1 MSKKYLVGLLI
12 GLLILILITVGI
24 WFGKTKHHNG
34 LVKQSKEAAVYKDG
48 NLSYM
53 AKINGNGIQVYK
65 AGQWEDMLIKG
76 VNIGMARPGT
86 WPGEAAISESEYYR
100 WFKYIG
106 EMGANAIRVYTLH
119 PPEFYKALYLYN
131 REAKDP
137 LYLFHGVWIDEEGL
151 EKTLDAYSPQN
162 TLPFDEEMQRI
173 VDVIHGQA
181 SVKVRRGHAAGE
193 YDYDI
198 SPYVI
203 GWIIGI
209 EWYPNMVEN
218 TNIKNP
224 QDKPYSGRFFHT
236 KESSAFENWLAQRMD
251 HLITYEFEKYGW
263 QRPVS
268 FTNWPSTDLLT
279 HPAEPL
285 DVEDLVGVNPN
296 HIYSS
301 TEMKCGYF
309 ASYHVYP
316 YYPDFMNFEEKFLNY
331 KDHRGKENSYA
342 AYLHELRKAHNMPVL
357 IAEFGVPSSR
367 GMTHEN
373 PYGRNQGRLS
383 EKDQGRIN
391 AGLFEDIV
399 GQNYMG
405 GLLFSWQDEWFKRT
419 WNTMELDNPDRR
431 PYWSNQ
437 QTSEQHFGLLSFETH
452 TLPLDG
458 KKAKYLEAGIS
469 PLYQSDKK
477 SNPLLQA
484 VYMEQDES
492 YIYFRIEFNEQQGLL
507 NSDNIR
513 TMILMDTIEG
523 QGNQNL
529 PGNIKIRCETGIDFA
544 IDISSKPEENL
555 IWVDSYYDPFYYQYG
570 YQMKYLNEQGALSK
584 NSGVYHPIRLGLCR
598 PMVIP
603 STGQKVPFSYYE
615 TGVLHKG
622 NGSPFSDN
630 YNSLADYI
638 INQEE
643 NALELRIPWQLLNF
657 KDPGQKEVL
666 GDLWQ
671 GGLAS
676 SQKILGIRVAILAQQ
691 GEKVYTFPI
700 TQQDQINVQ
709 DMAVFAW
716 KDWDL
721 PEYKERLKQSYY
733 IMKDLFHKEF

>member
-1 MSKKYLVGLLI
+1 MRKKNHICLLI
-12 GLLILILITVGI
+12 GLLIIILIAVGI
-24 WFGKTKHHNG
+24 YLAKTHNTG
-34 LVKQSKEAAVYKDG
+34 LVKQSKEAAVYQDG
-48 NLSYM
+48 NLSYCT
-53 AKINGNGIQVYK
+53 KINGNRFQVYK
-65 AGQWEDMLIKG
+65 TGQWEDMLIKG

-131 REAKDP
+131 RQAEEP
-137 LYLFHGVWIDEEGL
+137 LYLFHGVWIEEENL
-151 EKTLDAYSPQN
+151 EKTLDAYLPEN

-181 SVKVRRGHAAGE
+181 SVKARRGHAAGE
-193 YDYDI
+193 YTYDI
-198 SPYVI
+198 SPYVM

-209 EWYPNMVEN
+209 EWFPHMVEN
-218 TNIKNP
+218 TNIKHP

-285 DVEDLVGVNPN
+285 DMEDLVGINPN
-296 HIYSS
+296 HIYRSD
-301 TEMKCGYF
+301 EMKCGYF

-316 YYPDFMNFEEKFLNY
+316 YYPDFLNYEEKYLNY
-331 KDHRGKENSYA
+331 KDHRGQKNNYA
-342 AYLHELRKAHNMPVL
+342 AYLHELRKAHDMPVL

-391 AGLFEDIV
+391 ADLFEDIV
-399 GQNYMG
+399 RQNYMG

-452 TLPLDG
+452 KLPLDG
-458 KKAKYLEAGIS
+458 KKAKYLETGIS

-477 SNPLLQA
+477 SNQLLQA

-507 NSDNIR
+507 SSENIK
-513 TMILMDTIEG
+513 TMILMDTIKG

-544 IDISSKPEENL
+544 IDISSKPEENR

-570 YQMKYLNEQGALSK
+570 YQMKYLNEQDALSK
-584 NSGVYHPIRLGLCR
+584 NSGVYHPIRLVLCR
-598 PMVIP
+598 PLMIP

-615 TGVLHKG
+615 TGVLNKG

-630 YNSLADYI
+630 YDSLADYI
-638 INQEE
+638 ISQEE

-671 GGLAS
+671 GDLAS
-676 SQKILGIRVAILAQQ
+676 SQKILGIRVAVLTQQ
-691 GEKVYTFPI
+691 GEKVYTFP
-700 TQQDQINVQ
+700 TAQQDQINVQ
-709 DMAVFAW
+709 DMAVFTW
-716 KDWDL
+716 ENWDV
-721 PEYKERLKQSYY
+721 PQYKERLKQSYY
-733 IMKDLFHKEF
+733 IMKDVFKKF